1 MMDLNWEPVYPSL
14 RQGLQPR
21 QQGYFS
27 LETYCYCCGGKPRG
41 RDWTSMPGFKPSL
54 VVVNA
59 KMTQLDLNHQPM
71 EPHGLEGVEVKTTLI
86 SLEGSYVESLVL
98 LDKNDRCLEC
108 EPGWT
113 ANYLL
118 GYSMELPMLCGDEP

>member
-1 MMDLNWEPVYPSL
+1 MPHKGPIEESLQMMDLNWEPVYPSL

-54 VVVNA
+54 VVL
-59 KMTQLDLNHQPM
+59 QLA
-71 EPHGLEGVEVKTTLI
+71 LETE
-86 SLEGSYVESLVL
+86 
-98 LDKNDRCLEC
+98 NRFQ
-108 EPGWT
+108 
-113 ANYLL
+113 
-118 GYSMELPMLCGDEP
+118 